1 MATASS
7 GAFETSAYSIGE
19 QYPNRIRVEWSSSQS
34 IANNTSTIYWTVKSA
49 GGYDGWYVI
58 AGPITVNIAGVNV
71 YSRSDRFELHAN
83 TLLGSGSFTL
93 THNADGTKSF
103 TAWAEAAI
111 YTYAVSST
119 RYGYSVDLPQIPRAS
134 SISVSGSTM
143 MNSPLTI
150 SISKASSSFTHT
162 ITWKFKDVSG
172 TLAKKT
178 SASSVS
184 WTPPLDLAYQIPDT
198 TSGRGTLTCTT
209 YSGDSKIGAK
219 SIDFTLTLPTDIAP
233 SIKSFTDSVE
243 STKPSGCGMYVK
255 NNSTV
260 KWEASVN
267 FDKAYGSTIKKC
279 VISGP
284 NLSYESNHSSNSYS
298 ATSSTLTTF
307 GDKTYTIT
315 ITDSRGRTDS
325 KTGTIRVVDYNS
337 PVITSYTSFRSNSNG
352 SMNSSGT
359 YITHKITPSFYPLN
373 EKNIAK
379 IIVYSK
385 KSTDST
391 YDNATIITNS
401 AENQKALVFTHTTQT
416 FEIDSTYDFKI
427 VISDSVGNSATIYT
441 HVGTKNVPLNIA
453 SNNKSVAVGGFAQTS
468 TSDASKNDGRFDCFW
483 DAHFAS
489 SPIVASDRNLKHNI
503 QDINIDII
511 NLLRPVQYQLIRENS
526 GATHYGFIA
535 QDVEQALIDSGVSQ
549 KTGIVHYDEDNSTK
563 ERVNYA
569 LAYDEVIP
577 LLVKKCQDLQKEIDE
592 LKNNNKTV

>member
-49 GGYDGWYVI
+49 GGYGGRYVM

-83 TLLGSGSFTL
+83 ATLGSGSFTL
-93 THNADGTKSF
+93 THNTDGTKSF

-111 YTYAVSST
+111 YTYAISST

-162 ITWKFKDVSG
+162 ITWEFKDVSG

-184 WTPPLDLAYQIPDT
+184 WTPPLDLAYQIPDD
-198 TSGRGTLTCTT
+198 TSGHGTIYCETW
-209 YSGDSKIGAK
+209 SGNSLVGKT
-219 SIDFTLTLPTDIAP
+219 SINFTLTLPSNFKPDIQQFVAL
-233 SIKSFTDSVE
+233 IA

-260 KWEASVN
+260 QLSALVSGT
-267 FDKAYGSTIKKC
+267 YGSTIKKC

-284 NLSYESNHSSNSYS
+284 NLSYESNNSSSSYS
-298 ATSSTLTTF
+298 AISSTLTTS

-325 KTGTIRVVDYNS
+325 RTKTIRVVDYNS

-373 EKNIAK
+373 GKNIAK

-385 KSTDST
+385 KSTDSA
-391 YDNATIITNS
+391 YGNATIITNS
-401 AENQKALVFTHTTQT
+401 AENQKVLVFTHTTQT

-592 LKNNNKTV
+592 LKNNNKPV

>member
-49 GGYDGWYVI
+49 GGYGGRYVM

-83 TLLGSGSFTL
+83 TTLGSGSFTL
-93 THNADGTKSF
+93 THNTDGAKSF

-162 ITWKFKDVSG
+162 ITWEFNNVSG
-172 TLAKKT
+172 TLADKT

-184 WTPPLDLAYQIPDT
+184 WTPPLDLAYQIPDD
-198 TSGRGTLTCTT
+198 TSMRVTLICTT
-209 YSGDSKIGAK
+209 YSGDSNVGTK
-219 SIDFTLTLPTDIAP
+219 SIDVTLTLPADDVKPDIQQFV
-233 SIKSFTDSVE
+233 S
-243 STKPSGCGMYVK
+243 KPSGYGMYVK

-260 KWEASVN
+260 RLSALVSGT
-267 FDKAYGSTIKKC
+267 YGSTIKKC

-284 NLSYESNHSSNSYS
+284 NLSYESNNSSSSYS
-298 ATSSTLTTF
+298 ATSSTLTTS

-325 KTGTIRVVDYNS
+325 KTETIRVVDYNS

-373 EKNIAK
+373 GKNIAK

-385 KSTDST
+385 KSTDSA
-391 YDNATIITNS
+391 YGNATIITNN
-401 AENQKALVFTHTTQT
+401 AENQKVLVFTHTTQT

-549 KTGIVHYDEDNSTK
+549 KTGIVHYDEDNNTK

>member
-49 GGYDGWYVI
+49 GGYDGRYVM

-83 TLLGSGSFTL
+83 TPLGSGSFTL
-93 THNADGTKSF
+93 THNTDGTKSF

-111 YTYAVSST
+111 YTYAISST

-162 ITWKFKDVSG
+162 ITWEFGDISG
-172 TLAKKT
+172 TLADKT

-184 WTPPLDLAYQIPDT
+184 WTPPLDLAYQIPDD
-198 TSGRGTLTCTT
+198 TSGHGTIYCETW
-209 YSGDSKIGAK
+209 SGNSLVGKT
-219 SIDFTLTLPTDIAP
+219 SINFTLTLPSNFKPDIQQFVS
-233 SIKSFTDSVE
+233 SIA

-260 KWEASVN
+260 RLSALVSGT
-267 FDKAYGSTIKKC
+267 YGSTIKKC

-284 NLSYESNHSSNSYS
+284 NLSYETNSSSNSYS

-325 KTGTIRVVDYNS
+325 RTKTIRVVDYNS

-373 EKNIAK
+373 GKNIAK

-385 KSTDST
+385 KSTDSA
-391 YDNATIITNS
+391 YGNATIITNS
-401 AENQKALVFTHTTQT
+401 AENQKVLVFTHTTQT

>member
-7 GAFETSAYSIGE
+7 GAFETSAYNVGE

-34 IANNTSTIYWTVKSA
+34 VANNTSTIYWTVKSA
-49 GGYDGWYVI
+49 GGYDGWYVM

-83 TLLGSGSFTL
+83 TTLGSGSFTL
-93 THNADGTKSF
+93 THNTDGTKSF

-134 SISVSGSTM
+134 SISVSGGTM

-150 SISKASSSFTHT
+150 SISKASPSFTHT
-162 ITWKFKDVSG
+162 ITWEFEDASG
-172 TLAKKT
+172 TLAEET
-178 SASSVS
+178 SESSVS
-184 WTPPLDLAYQIPDT
+184 WTPPLDLAYQIPND
-198 TSGRGTLTCTT
+198 TSGRGTIYCETW
-209 YSGDSKIGAK
+209 SGNSLVGKT
-219 SIDFTLTLPTDIAP
+219 SINFTLTLPSNFKPDIQQFVSLIA
-233 SIKSFTDSVE
+233 

-260 KWEASVN
+260 RWSALVSGI
-267 FDKAYGSTIKKC
+267 YGSTIKKC

-284 NLSYESNHSSNSYS
+284 NLSYESNDSSSSYS
-298 ATSSTLTTF
+298 AISSTLTTS
-307 GDKTYTIT
+307 GDKAYTIT

-325 KTGTIRVVDYNS
+325 RTKTIRVVDYNS

-373 EKNIAK
+373 GKNIAK

-441 HVGTKNVPLNIA
+441 HVGTKNIPLNIA
-453 SNNKSVAVGGFAQTS
+453 SDNSSVAVGGFAQTS

>member
-49 GGYDGWYVI
+49 GGYGGRYVM

-83 TLLGSGSFTL
+83 TTLGSGSFTL
-93 THNADGTKSF
+93 THNTDGTKSF

-150 SISKASSSFTHT
+150 SISKASPSFTHT
-162 ITWKFKDVSG
+162 ITWEFKDASG
-172 TLAKKT
+172 TLAEKT
-178 SASSVS
+178 SESSVS
-184 WTPPLDLAYQIPDT
+184 WTPPLDLAYQIPDD
-198 TSGRGTLTCTT
+198 TSGHGTIYCETW
-209 YSGDSKIGAK
+209 SGNSLVGKT
-219 SIDFTLTLPTDIAP
+219 SINFTLTLPSNFKPDIQQFVSRIA
-233 SIKSFTDSVE
+233 

-260 KWEASVN
+260 RLSALVSGS
-267 FDKAYGSTIKKC
+267 YGSTIKKC

-284 NLSYESNHSSNSYS
+284 NLSYESNDSSSSYS
-298 ATSSTLTTF
+298 AISSTLTTS
-307 GDKTYTIT
+307 GDNTYTIT

-325 KTGTIRVVDYNS
+325 RTKTIRVVDYNS

-373 EKNIAK
+373 GKNIAK

-401 AENQKALVFTHTTQT
+401 AENQEALVFTHTTQT

-441 HVGTKNVPLNIA
+441 HVGTKNIPLNIA
-453 SNNKSVAVGGFAQTS
+453 SDNSSVAVGGFAQTS
-468 TSDASKNDGRFDCFW
+468 TSNATKNDGRFDCFW

-592 LKNNNKTV
+592 LKNKNKPV

>member
-7 GAFETSAYSIGE
+7 GAFETSAYNVGE

-34 IANNTSTIYWTVKSA
+34 VANNTSTIYWTVKSA
-49 GGYDGWYVI
+49 GGYDGWYVM

-83 TLLGSGSFTL
+83 TTLGSGSFTL
-93 THNADGTKSF
+93 THNTDGTKSF
-103 TAWAEAAI
+103 IAGAEAAI
-111 YTYAVSST
+111 YTYAISST

-143 MNSPLTI
+143 NSPLTI
-150 SISKASSSFTHT
+150 SISKASPSFTHT
-162 ITWKFKDVSG
+162 ITWEFEGASG

-178 SASSVS
+178 SESLVS
-184 WTPPLDLAYQIPDT
+184 WTPPLDLAYQIPDD
-198 TSGRGTLTCTT
+198 TSGRGTICCTT
-209 YSGDSKIGAK
+209 WSGNSNVGTT
-219 SIDFTLTLPTDIAP
+219 SINFTLTLPPDVKQHIKKFDLSIA
-233 SIKSFTDSVE
+233 
-243 STKPSGCGMYVK
+243 STKPSGCDMYVK

-260 KWEASVN
+260 KLSALVN
-267 FDKAYGSTIKKC
+267 GEYGYGSTIKKC

-284 NLSYESNHSSNSYS
+284 NLSYESNDSSNSYS
-298 ATSSTLTTF
+298 AISSTLTTF

-325 KTGTIRVVDYNS
+325 RTETIRVVDYNS

-373 EKNIAK
+373 GKNIAK

-385 KSTDST
+385 KSTDSA
-391 YDNATIITNS
+391 YGNATIITNS
-401 AENQKALVFTHTTQT
+401 AGNQKALVFTHTTQT

-441 HVGTKNVPLNIA
+441 HVGTKNIPLNIA

-592 LKNNNKTV
+592 LKNNNKPV